1 MLALGLCVGW
11 MYNGYAERSP
21 MGKKHTSYRISEEGK
36 QCIQLLAR
44 LLGVSETAV
53 VEIAVREMAE
63 KKGVKFEQ
71 SHTTG
76 PPVSNF

>member
-1 MLALGLCVGW
+1 
-11 MYNGYAERSP
+11 
-21 MGKKHTSYRISEEGK
+21 MGKKRTSYRISAEGK
-36 QCIQLLAR
+36 QCIKLLAR

-63 KKGVKFEQ
+63 KKGVTFEQ

-76 PPVSNF
+76 TTVSNC

>member
-1 MLALGLCVGW
+1 
-11 MYNGYAERSP
+11 

-44 LLGVSETAV
+44 LLGV
-53 VEIAVREMAE
+53 REMAE

-71 SHTTG
+71 SHTTATT
-76 PPVSNF
+76 VSNC

>member
-1 MLALGLCVGW
+1 

-44 LLGVSETAV
+44 LLGV
-53 VEIAVREMAE
+53 REMAE

-76 PPVSNF
+76 PTVSNG

>member
-1 MLALGLCVGW
+1 
-11 MYNGYAERSP
+11 

-44 LLGVSETAV
+44 LLGV
-53 VEIAVREMAE
+53 REMAE

-76 PPVSNF
+76 PTVSNG